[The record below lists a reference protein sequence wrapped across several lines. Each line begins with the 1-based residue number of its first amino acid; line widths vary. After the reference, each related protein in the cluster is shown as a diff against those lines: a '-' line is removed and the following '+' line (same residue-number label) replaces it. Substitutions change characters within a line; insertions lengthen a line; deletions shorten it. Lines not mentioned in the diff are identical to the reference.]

1 MDSNKLITIGVAAA
15 AAFVAYKLATD
26 PEARSEL
33 MDLGDRIKD
42 GVGKVADLLD
52 EARGALDRTGL
63 AGQHAEQTA

>member
-1 MDSNKLITIGVAAA
+1 MDSKNLITVGVAAA

-26 PEARSEL
+26 PDARQEL
-33 MDLGDRIKD
+33 MELGDRIKD

-63 AGQHAEQTA
+63 TAQHV

>member
-1 MDSNKLITIGVAAA
+1 MDSKNLITVGVAAA

-26 PEARSEL
+26 PDARHEL
-33 MDLGDRIKD
+33 MELGDRIKD

-63 AGQHAEQTA
+63 TAQHV